1 MKIVFIFAFALVCG
15 LVLAEEKST
24 DFEEK
29 AVDVADPKRQRP
41 ICESAVNTMNA
52 VLLFSLTLS

>member
-29 AVDVADPKRQRP
+29 AVDVADPKRHNLYVSLQW
-41 ICESAVNTMNA
+41 T
-52 VLLFSLTLS
+52 LWTLFCYFP